1 MDVIQ
6 LYLDEDVRPLLAA
19 VLRDRGY
26 DVLTTAE
33 AGMIGRSDA
42 EQLDFATS
50 QGRVL
55 FTHNVRD
62 YMRLSQEYSRT
73 GRSHAGL
80 ILAPQMPFKELLR
93 LTLRLLT
100 QIGTEPFI
108 DRVQWLTHLRA

>member
-1 MDVIQ
+1 MAVIR

-100 QIGTEPFI
+100 QIGTEPFT
-108 DRVQWLTHLRA
+108 DRVQWLTDFRT